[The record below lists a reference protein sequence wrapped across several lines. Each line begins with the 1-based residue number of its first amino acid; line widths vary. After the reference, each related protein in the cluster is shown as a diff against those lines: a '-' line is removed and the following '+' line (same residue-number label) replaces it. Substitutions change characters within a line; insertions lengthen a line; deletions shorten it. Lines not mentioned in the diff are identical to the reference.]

1 MKEYKISGYDML
13 TIQGALVNAEVATRT
28 ITNSGEKVRVQID
41 IIKDV
46 ILNKVPASIEERVEA
61 VEIDTTEL
69 KDSIIRVESMIKEL
83 REMGDGED
91 A

>member
-1 MKEYKISGYDML
+1 MNPAMRED
-13 TIQGALVNAEVATRT
+13 A
-28 ITNSGEKVRVQID
+28 ITNGFDRGGAEYR
-41 IIKDV
+41 
-46 ILNKVPASIEERVEA
+46 LEA

-83 REMGDGED
+83 REMSDGED